1 MSEGLTV
8 FIFKTHIKSI
18 YRVSIYVCVCVYSN
32 LHLYV
37 AAQIGISLTFI
48 YVLFFYFSIGHSRT
62 VVGIEERKNRTLC
75 LLVFDPGCPSRE
87 MQKLLKPDME
97 VSSLKQLRKFVGNL
111 KHKQY
116 QVVAVEGV
124 LSSEEKIVSI

>member
-1 MSEGLTV
+1 M
-8 FIFKTHIKSI
+8 
-18 YRVSIYVCVCVYSN
+18 
-32 LHLYV
+32 
-37 AAQIGISLTFI
+37 
-48 YVLFFYFSIGHSRT
+48 IGHSQT

-87 MQKLLKPDME
+87 MQKLLKQDME
-97 VSSLKQLRKFVGNL
+97 ASSVKQLRKFVGNL

-116 QVVAVEGV
+116 QIVAVEGV